1 MFAVVRFCEDGS
13 VDVVP
18 THWLERDQCLWPT
31 SPKASRAIKAIKDRE
46 VPDSTYKK
54 YCVIV
59 LSMEETYDKARKKL
73 TKAED
78 TDDIATSTD
87 QVIAVQLSLGK
98 RVILTFRPAL
108 VMSTIPAGLAVL
120 RKLEEWPSFSGVHIF
135 RATDVCTPL
144 QCLSSVL
151 Q

>member
-1 MFAVVRFCEDGS
+1 MQRRKKTFEELSRWQKLRRLNDEVSGLIAG
-13 VDVVP
+13 
-18 THWLERDQCLWPT
+18 ERR
-31 SPKASRAIKAIKDRE
+31 SN
-46 VPDSTYKK
+46 
-54 YCVIV
+54 
-59 LSMEETYDKARKKL
+59 ETYDKARKKL